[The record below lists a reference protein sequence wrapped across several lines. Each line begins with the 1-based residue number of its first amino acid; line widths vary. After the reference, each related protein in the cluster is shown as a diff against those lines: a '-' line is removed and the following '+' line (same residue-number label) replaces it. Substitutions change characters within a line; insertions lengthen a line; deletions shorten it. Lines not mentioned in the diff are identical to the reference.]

1 MGSIPVGVTKQVK
14 GEPVSI
20 RRRIR
25 LYLQRRNHMYN
36 DEKGRRIM
44 ALSITHYVYRNTR
57 LEDFHAECVQMDR
70 NFYRI
75 IYNTVRT
82 KLKNV
87 RELQRYIDS
96 FPDADLTNKATLDK
110 LINSVPKE
118 LQLKFIRY
126 LQDIMF
132 GLFFGTN
139 WDTAV
144 QAEKIRANQS
154 YANYVL
160 AGKFNECCQNGC
172 VLNDA
177 TMRIINKD
185 VHNRIYTLLTGGYF
199 N

>member
-1 MGSIPVGVTKQVK
+1 
-14 GEPVSI
+14 
-20 RRRIR
+20 
-25 LYLQRRNHMYN
+25 
-36 DEKGRRIM
+36 M

-139 WDTAV
+139 
-144 QAEKIRANQS
+144 
-154 YANYVL
+154 
-160 AGKFNECCQNGC
+160 
-172 VLNDA
+172 
-177 TMRIINKD
+177 
-185 VHNRIYTLLTGGYF
+185 
-199 N
+199 

>member
-1 MGSIPVGVTKQVK
+1 
-14 GEPVSI
+14 
-20 RRRIR
+20 
-25 LYLQRRNHMYN
+25 
-36 DEKGRRIM
+36 M

-87 RELQRYIDS
+87 RELQ
-96 FPDADLTNKATLDK
+96 
-110 LINSVPKE
+110 
-118 LQLKFIRY
+118 LKFIRY
-126 LQDIMF
+126 LQDITF

-172 VLNDA
+172 LLNDA

>member
-1 MGSIPVGVTKQVK
+1 
-14 GEPVSI
+14 
-20 RRRIR
+20 
-25 LYLQRRNHMYN
+25 MYN
-36 DEKGRRIM
+36 DEKGRRTM

-87 RELQRYIDS
+87 I
-96 FPDADLTNKATLDK
+96 
-110 LINSVPKE
+110 E

-139 WDTAV
+139 WDPPF
-144 QAEKIRANQS
+144 KPKK
-154 YANYVL
+154 YARTRVM
-160 AGKFNECCQNGC
+160 Q
-172 VLNDA
+172 
-177 TMRIINKD
+177 TM
-185 VHNRIYTLLTGGYF
+185 
-199 N
+199 